1 LLSAVFVFLI
11 GAFVDSAPFF
21 IFTRL
26 MKKRGVMSLPDT
38 EEIVEDL
45 SFFDDWEDKYKYII
59 DLGKSLPSFDDAWRT
74 PERLVKGCQ
83 SSVWI
88 QPGSEQDATRGEVL
102 IFAVDSDAII
112 VRGLLGLVLSALNYK
127 TPEEI
132 LAFDI
137 SAFFESLDLE
147 RHLSPTR
154 GNGLR
159 SIVNRIKGIA
169 QAAA

>member
-1 LLSAVFVFLI
+1 
-11 GAFVDSAPFF
+11 
-21 IFTRL
+21 
-26 MKKRGVMSLPDT
+26 MSLPST
-38 EEIVEDL
+38 EDIVDDL
-45 SFFDDWEDKYKYII
+45 LFFDDWEDKYKYII
-59 DLGKSLPSFDDAWRT
+59 DLGKSLPAFDDDWRT

-88 QPGSEQDATRGEVL
+88 QPGSEQDESKGEVL
-102 IFAVDSDAII
+102 VFSVDSDAII
-112 VRGLLGLVLSALNYK
+112 VRGLLGLVLSALNHK

-137 SAFFESLDLE
+137 SSYFAELDLE

-159 SIVNRIKGIA
+159 SIVNRIKSIA